1 MDVSSVAAQAQ
12 AQVQRLV
19 LDHLKSQAASQDHL
33 LASAA
38 PVQTPVPS
46 SNLGR
51 ILDVRV

>member
-38 PVQTPVPS
+38 PM
-46 SNLGR
+46 
-51 ILDVRV
+51 

>member
-1 MDVSSVAAQAQ
+1 MEVSSVAAQAQ
-12 AQVQRLV
+12 VQVQRLV
-19 LDHLKSQAASQDHL
+19 LDHLKSQAASQEQL

-38 PVQTPVPS
+38 AVQTPVPP